1 MRRIVLAA
9 VLLCG
14 LAVALGGGLLYY
26 HWFYAPLPTG
36 RQPMTIEI
44 EAGQSLRA
52 VAARLANRGI
62 LAYPQDL
69 DWLARLRGVSGK
81 IKAGEYRL
89 KPGITANGLLSL
101 LISGRV
107 VRHALTIVEG
117 WTFKRMLGALAA
129 DRNIRHTLKNVR
141 GKALMT
147 RLGHPRQRPEGRF
160 FPDTYRF
167 PRGMS
172 DVAFL
177 QRAYRAMQRR
187 LKAAWRKRAPNLPF
201 ETPYEALILASIV
214 EKETALPKERPRIAG
229 VFVRRLRRGM
239 RLQADP
245 TVIYGLG
252 KQYHGDITAQDL
264 KRDTPYNTY
273 TRGGLPPTPI
283 CLPSLVSIRAVMHP
297 AAGNALYFV
306 AKGDGSHYFSAT
318 LKQHDR
324 AVRKYLLRDQQP
336 SRH

>member
-1 MRRIVLAA
+1 MRRIVTAA
-9 VLLCG
+9 FVLGVLIAVCG
-14 LAVALGGGLLYY
+14 GVLYY
-26 HWFYAPLPTG
+26 RWFREPLPFG
-36 RQPMTIEI
+36 QQPITIEI
-44 EAGQSLRA
+44 KAGQSLRA
-52 VAARLANRGI
+52 VAARLASRGV

-89 KPGITANGLLSL
+89 KPGLTANGLLNL
-101 LISGRV
+101 LISGKV

-117 WTFKRMLGALAA
+117 WTFKRMLAALAA

-141 GKALMT
+141 GKALMA

-172 DVAFL
+172 DVSFL
-177 QRAYRAMQRR
+177 RHAYRAMQRR

-201 ETPYEALILASIV
+201 KTPYDALILASIV

-252 KQYHGDITAQDL
+252 KRYHGDITAQDL

-283 CLPSLVSIRAVMHP
+283 CLPSLISIRAAMHP
-297 AAGNALYFV
+297 ATGKALYFV
-306 AKGDGSHYFSAT
+306 AKGDGSHHFSAT

-324 AVRKYLLRDQQP
+324 AVRKYLLHAQQP
-336 SRH
+336 DRH